1 MPSATPLASN
11 PKGIDM
17 GRVQGKVALVTGA
30 ARGQGRSHAVKL
42 AEEGADVILFD
53 ICRDIETNLY
63 PLATPH
69 DLEEAGL
76 EVEKTGRR
84 AVTAQVDVRDR
95 AAVAVELANAVAEL
109 GGSLDIVVANAGI
122 CPLGDGL
129 PITAFADAFDV
140 DFIGVVNTVHAA
152 LPYLKAGA
160 SIITTG
166 SIAALI
172 ANSQPAGAGGPGGP
186 GGAGYS
192 YAKQLVDSYTKQ
204 LAGQLAPMSIRA
216 NVIHPTNCNTNMLN
230 SDPMYKQFR
239 PDLDNPTRDDALLV
253 FPMMQAMPVPYVEPA
268 DISQVVCFLASDE
281 SRYITGSQFKVD
293 AGAMLKF

>member
-1 MPSATPLASN
+1 
-11 PKGIDM
+11 M

-53 ICRDIETNLY
+53 ICRDIDTNEY

-84 AVTAQVDVRDR
+84 AVTAEVDVRDR
-95 AAVAVELANAVAEL
+95 AALAVELANAVAEL

-122 CPLGDGL
+122 CPLGAGQ

-140 DFIGVVNTVHAA
+140 DFIGVVNTVHVA

-172 ANSQPAGAGGPGGP
+172 ADSQPAGAGGPGGP

-204 LAGQLAPMSIRA
+204 IAGQLAPLSIRA

-239 PDLDNPTRDDALLV
+239 PDLENPTREDALPV

-268 DISQVVCFLASDE
+268 DISAVVCFLASDE